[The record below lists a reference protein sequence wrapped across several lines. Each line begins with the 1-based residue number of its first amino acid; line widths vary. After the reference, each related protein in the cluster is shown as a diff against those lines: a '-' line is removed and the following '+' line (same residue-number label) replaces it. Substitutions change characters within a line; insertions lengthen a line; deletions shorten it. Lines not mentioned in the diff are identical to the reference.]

1 MLTGSNRNH
10 HLLYNIHKATME
22 KQNNAVGRR
31 KEAVARVYLSKG
43 TGNILVN
50 GKEYKQYFPLMYLQ
64 NQVELPLKTLDNQT
78 ESFDI
83 TVNVQGGG
91 PKGQAEAIKL
101 GIARALCELNP
112 EFRPAL
118 KKEGLMRRDSRSV
131 ERKKFGKAKA
141 RRSFQ
146 FSKR

>member
-1 MLTGSNRNH
+1 
-10 HLLYNIHKATME
+10 ME
-22 KQNNAVGRR
+22 KQLNAVGRR
-31 KEAVARVYLSKG
+31 KEAVARVYLTKG
-43 TGNILVN
+43 TGNIQVN

-64 NQVELPLKTLDNQT
+64 NQVELPLKTIEGLT
-78 ESFDI
+78 EAFDI

-101 GIARALCELNP
+101 GIARALCEVNP
-112 EFRPAL
+112 EYRPAL

>member
-1 MLTGSNRNH
+1 
-10 HLLYNIHKATME
+10 ME
-22 KQNNAVGRR
+22 KQKNAVGRR
-31 KEAVARVYLSKG
+31 KEAVARVYLTKG
-43 TGNILVN
+43 TGAIMVN

-64 NQVELPLKTLDNQT
+64 NQVELPLKTIEGLS
-78 ESFDI
+78 EAFDI

-101 GIARALCELNP
+101 GIARVLCEVNA
-112 EFRPAL
+112 EYRPAL

>member
-1 MLTGSNRNH
+1 
-10 HLLYNIHKATME
+10 ME

-43 TGNILVN
+43 TGNIQVN

-64 NQVELPLKTLDNQT
+64 NQVELPLKTLEGQS

-101 GIARALCELNP
+101 GIARALCEVNP